1 MTIALGELREEVIY
15 SLQQPLIRLH
25 DIAFNRDKKMVKK
38 VLKNQARVMG
48 AGTHYVLDNDL
59 LDVIIPSLKR
69 ASIRQ
74 FVNAYWNARPPH
86 KSFFVEWDHGYLLKQ
101 MESNTSR
108 QTSGFSTDEKEYL
121 DHETVLA
128 GVSSTYSGATK
139 VTHSPLNP
147 TSMSDF
153 DETWI
158 PRHQVTRFFTGQSA
172 RRAMFTAE
180 ASNPSNAASLYGR
193 GRTAI
198 NMSSGELLQ
207 FDLEDMEEHDAKFGL
222 PPEIF
227 RGGVALFKDWLNLE
241 DLEPYDGLFELAAS
255 CLPSRHRVCTL
266 RKPLADGT
274 YGTPEQNFKG
284 YEFLHFQVFI
294 AAISLLNYDWVVN
307 KENGAIARGTK
318 SINTEV
324 LPQDLYKRVTINLPK
339 DKAIAQ
345 FKKQKVRTRK
355 FGTAEHTVR
364 GHWREYQKTGKRVWV
379 KEHTRGDEKYGTVTK
394 DYILTKRDNYLKPS
408 PRIH

>member
-1 MTIALGELREEVIY
+1 MTLALGELREEVIY
-15 SLQQPLIRLH
+15 ALQQPLIRLH
-25 DIAFNRDKKMVKK
+25 DVAFNRDKKMVKR

-74 FVNAYWNARPPH
+74 FINAYWNARPPH
-86 KSFFVEWDHGYLLKQ
+86 KSFFVEWDHGYLLKHL
-101 MESNTSR
+101 
-108 QTSGFSTDEKEYL
+108 QTEKEKEKEKERIKIYGPDYL
-121 DHETVLA
+121 EKHTTLA
-128 GVSSTYSGATK
+128 GVSSTFNPLTK
-139 VTHSPLNP
+139 ITHFDP
-147 TSMSDF
+147 TRVPKDGSDLK
-153 DETWI
+153 EALV
-158 PRHQVTRFFTGQSA
+158 PPHQAIRFFGQSA
-172 RRAMFTAE
+172 TLD
-180 ASNPSNAASLYGR
+180 SKKPP
-193 GRTAI
+193 I
-198 NMSSGELLQ
+198 HMSSGELLQ
-207 FDLEDMEEHDAKFGL
+207 FDLQEIEDHYEKFGL
-222 PPEIF
+222 VPEVF
-227 RGGVALFKDWLNLE
+227 RGGTELFKQWFDLE
-241 DLEPYDGLFELAAS
+241 DLEKYDGLFELSVS

-266 RKPLADGT
+266 REPMADGT
-274 YGTPEQNFKG
+274 WGTASQNFKG

-307 KENGAIARGTK
+307 KENGTIARGTK

-394 DYILTKRDNYLKPS
+394 DYILTKRDGYLKPS